1 MYRKFRSYFKGCF
14 EKNNLNK
21 ITCVPHSCCNTT
33 SGRRWKHFHA
43 RLAAWCCDRTVC
55 MTGFDILVVAVG
67 SAGGVEECVTTGPF
81 GPHGCTSSSLVW
93 APRHG
98 PSHHSASSP
107 GLHCVTNR
115 SRQPPTRRAENDNL
129 GDGRCPLKRP
139 VKAEHFPLL
148 AHFRQGRDCLRPE
161 SGRVCGREHVMYMSI
176 KSNREPVPLSPD
188 SEVARLLLPSAGLL
202 ADDESRR
209 QRHHLPRDTLAYFIF
224 LCLIRKFHL
233 KSYSRATL
241 KC

>member
-1 MYRKFRSYFKGCF
+1 
-14 EKNNLNK
+14 
-21 ITCVPHSCCNTT
+21 
-33 SGRRWKHFHA
+33 
-43 RLAAWCCDRTVC
+43 
-55 MTGFDILVVAVG
+55 MTGFDILVTAVG

-98 PSHHSASSP
+98 PSHYSASTP
-107 GLHCVTNR
+107 GLRCVTNR

-176 KSNREPVPLSPD
+176 KSNREPGPLSPD
-188 SEVARLLLPSAGLL
+188 PSSQTPTAICWTLGW
-202 ADDESRR
+202 RR
-209 QRHHLPRDTLAYFIF
+209 EIISLF
-224 LCLIRKFHL
+224 CLIRKLYL
-233 KSYSRATL
+233 KSWWIMVKGCFEML
-241 KC
+241 D

>member
-1 MYRKFRSYFKGCF
+1 
-14 EKNNLNK
+14 
-21 ITCVPHSCCNTT
+21 
-33 SGRRWKHFHA
+33 
-43 RLAAWCCDRTVC
+43 

-107 GLHCVTNR
+107 GLRCVTNR

-202 ADDESRR
+202 ADDDSRR

-233 KSYSRATL
+233 KSW
-241 KC
+241 